1 MSCFPNI
8 KANSYKKPIKAP
20 QSYNNNEI
28 NLNEEMV
35 DSFNE
40 ESKNKTLENILGAC
54 KNEFLLVYNR
64 PLEED
69 AELVI
74 DKNGFKTY
82 GQDCNNGF
90 LLKSAFFSEADP
102 KTFLSYLTDTNL
114 RPKWDT
120 NIEKITKIALAPHID
135 MIYTR
140 FTKFFAISQR
150 DLLTITKCYNED
162 NGYFLIS
169 TSYENQEFP
178 IDQKIMRIQIFIAG
192 YYIQPLNGGS
202 KVFAITQGNFGGM
215 LPQKAMRTTVA
226 MSFHKFQMSMEKAM
240 EKKLKP

>member
-28 NLNEEMV
+28 NLNEEMI
-35 DSFNE
+35 DTFNE
-40 ESKNKTLENILGAC
+40 DSKCKTLETILGAC
-54 KNEFLLVYNR
+54 KDEFLLVFNR

-90 LLKSAFFSEADP
+90 LLKSSFFSEADP
-102 KTFLSYLTDTNL
+102 ETFLSYLTDTGT
-114 RPKWDT
+114 RQKWDK
-120 NIEKITKIALAPHID
+120 NIEKITKVALAPHID

-150 DLLTITKCYNED
+150 DLLTITRCYKD
-162 NGYFLIS
+162 DSGYFLIS

-178 IDQKIMRIQIFIAG
+178 VDQNIMRIQIFIAG
-192 YYIQPLNGGS
+192 YFIQSLNGGS
-202 KVFAITQGNFGGM
+202 KVFAVTQGNFGGI

-226 MSFHKFQMSMEKAM
+226 MSFHKFQMSMETAM
-240 EKKLKP
+240 AKKIKS